1 MGRSGTSASAVY
13 VLFSHFWYVGGFGDV
28 VDPVVPTLRG
38 VSGDNG
44 IVYSYQ
50 ETEGRFLQ
58 SLPLLKAG
66 HNPCQRRQMAISTD
80 NGLVNGPG
88 HNLLMQFFTLGHLK
102 NRSFRNLPL

>member
-1 MGRSGTSASAVY
+1 MGIMGQYIPNRRQK
-13 VLFSHFWYVGGFGDV
+13 DV
-28 VDPVVPTLRG
+28 
-38 VSGDNG
+38 
-44 IVYSYQ
+44 
-50 ETEGRFLQ
+50 FLQ